1 MLQMFRM
8 YTFSFSKQLRNLK
21 STTKKDYNNKTYIC
35 TKCLNDPLTLPTN
48 ASTPTQHS
56 PSSQAPSQPANP
68 PPPSSH
74 HQLTLDNDNLDY
86 DLKILQW
93 NCNGIKS
100 KNNELISFID
110 EHQIKVVVIQETKL
124 SVNSTP
130 PVIPN
135 FTLVR
140 KDRRDN
146 GGGVAIF
153 VHRSILF
160 AQAPDLPED
169 GHTESNGIKIGDIK
183 IRNIYIPPVTSCAP
197 GFEPN
202 FQAILSEPDSLI
214 LGDFNAHNPL

>member
-1 MLQMFRM
+1 MSAGLVKLLLLKAGIEPNPGPIYICPVCNVELRRNSRSVQCCRCSEWIH
-8 YTFSFSKQLRNLK
+8 FSSQNNCSNLK

-35 TKCLNDPLTLPTN
+35 PKCLNDPLTLPTN

-56 PSSQAPSQPANP
+56 PSSQAPSQPAHP

-160 AQAPDLPED
+160 AQAPDLTGD
-169 GHTESNGIKIGDIK
+169 GHTE
-183 IRNIYIPPVTSCAP
+183 
-197 GFEPN
+197 
-202 FQAILSEPDSLI
+202 
-214 LGDFNAHNPL
+214 